1 MGQNPGKE
9 NVRKTS
15 GVRGRNQRSKKR
27 KEKKKKTSHHCV
39 QEERVQGD
47 EIVKNKK
54 KIKQR

>member
-27 KEKKKKTSHHCV
+27 KEKKKTSHHCV